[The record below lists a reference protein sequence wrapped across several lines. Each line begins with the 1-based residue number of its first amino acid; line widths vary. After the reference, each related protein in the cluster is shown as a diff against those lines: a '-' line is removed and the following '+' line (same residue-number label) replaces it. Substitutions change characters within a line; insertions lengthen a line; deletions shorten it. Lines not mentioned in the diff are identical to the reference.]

1 VDLKHLSHLVALD
14 DERHFA
20 RAAQRVHL
28 SQPAFSRSIQAAEQA
43 LGLRLFD
50 REVGE
55 VRPTPAASFLLPR
68 ARRLL
73 LEARHLQHEAALLR
87 DGQLGDLAFGAGP
100 FPGETLAPRLMAQLR
115 VAHPQVRI
123 RFEKNNWQSLLQRL
137 FDESIEFFVAD
148 HRDIPAD
155 ARIQV
160 MPLGRDRGRLFVRQ
174 GHPLAGRTCQ
184 LSEAWAYGLAGP
196 KLPQAMH
203 ALLVRLL
210 GLPHAEDA
218 VMALECDE
226 VPLLRQ
232 VALNTDTVVVCSE
245 LALRDEA
252 QAGRLLPLDVHGLP
266 DVGADMG
273 IVLLRHRTPSP
284 MAQRAI
290 EALWQLARSLGI
302 PTLPDSPYGPAPF
315 GGVAAARP

>member
-1 VDLKHLSHLVALD
+1 MDLKHLSHLVALD

-148 HRDIPAD
+148 HRDIPVD

-210 GLPHAEDA
+210 GLPAEDA

-302 PTLPDSPYGPAPF
+302 PTLPDSPSGPAPF